1 MDYLDGPAAWRG
13 GEPAPAPET
22 GPAARPPLRLPGV
35 RAWPSI
41 ARATASAAVRADIPR
56 AMLFG
61 AIVWLAV
68 GLWLAVI
75 PNILPQLANERAPG
89 PPLDDFAVFY
99 SAGVMVRHGQGSQI
113 YDQRALAAQEARVYS
128 RPDTGAPALPYF
140 SPPAF
145 AAVLAPLTF
154 LPAGTAAAVFL
165 AFSALLL
172 ALSVALLTR
181 ASGLGYV
188 SVWLVLG
195 AVLANQS
202 VLDTLFH
209 GQLSFILV
217 FLFTAAFASFR
228 SGRNG
233 LGGFLLGLLLIKPNL
248 VFLPFALLAWKRQR
262 AALLGFGAAAAGVAG
277 ISVLVAGP
285 SVIWEYPAFLRA
297 AAGWDDKNGISI
309 VGMFGWNA
317 FVRALAGPGHMT
329 EVTLWS
335 LALAVP
341 TVAAVAWSWRGAW
354 PATAA
359 SLAVRYSAL
368 LIGVLLVNPHLYRQD
383 MLLMLIPACLLL
395 GAVTG
400 RARVALGLVLFGAWT
415 LFLYHFYLLGLLD
428 WNVTVPAMA
437 ALLVIATALTLGRR
451 AAGSRSA
458 DAGEPAQPAPIGTPL
473 GADA

>member
-1 MDYLDGPAAWRG
+1 M
-13 GEPAPAPET
+13 
-22 GPAARPPLRLPGV
+22 
-35 RAWPSI
+35 WPS
-41 ARATASAAVRADIPR
+41 AGRATAGAVVRADVPR
-56 AMLFG
+56 AMLAG
-61 AIVWLAV
+61 AILWLAV

-99 SAGVMVRHGQGSQI
+99 SAALMVRHGQGGQL
-113 YDQRALAAQEARVYS
+113 YDQRALAAQEARVHG
-128 RPDTGAPALPYF
+128 RPDTGGPALPYF

-145 AAVLAPLTF
+145 AAALAPLTF
-154 LPAGTAAAVFL
+154 LPVGTAAAVFL
-165 AFSALLL
+165 ALSALLL
-172 ALSVALLTR
+172 ATSVALLTR

-195 AVLANQS
+195 AMLVYQS

-217 FLFTAAFASFR
+217 FLFAAAFASFR
-228 SGRNG
+228 SRRNG
-233 LGGFLLGLLLIKPNL
+233 LGGFLLGLLLIKPNFVL
-248 VFLPFALLAWKRQR
+248 LPLALLAWKRQR
-262 AALLGFGAAAAGVAG
+262 AALVGFGVAAAVVAAS
-277 ISVLVAGP
+277 SVAVAGP
-285 SVIWEYPAFLRA
+285 SVIWEYPRFLRA

-341 TVAAVAWSWRGAW
+341 TIAAVAWSWRGAW

-383 MLLMLIPACLLL
+383 MLVMLIPACLLL
-395 GAVTG
+395 GTVTG

-415 LFLYHFYLLGLLD
+415 LFLYHFYLLRVLE

-437 ALLVIATALTLGRR
+437 ALLVIATALTLDRR
-451 AAGSRSA
+451 AAGGRSA
-458 DAGEPAQPAPIGTPL
+458 DADEPAQRAPIRTPL